1 MARARRRTAW
11 RTIPP
16 TELQTIWRAA
26 DTMHKAKRGLSTS
39 RQLADVPEFSGFI
52 AEHLFAQE
60 IEQARPSNAVYAVGG
75 DCGYDF
81 VWGGQHVDVKAGRF
95 VRGREPDL
103 LLFTDGMVR
112 CDCYALVAVELPDCS
127 GKHVRARVN
136 AGCYPVRARLTMVC
150 RALWAHDRKP
160 VVLSTGCRIRV
171 TPWAAQ
177 CAHKHNAFVYQEA
190 VPIFKDAVCSSSM
203 TRGRPA
209 AR

>member
-16 TELQTIWRAA
+16 GELQTIWRAA
-26 DTMHKAKRGLSTS
+26 DIMHKAKRGLSTS
-39 RQLADVPEFSGFI
+39 RQLTGVPEFSGFI

-60 IEQARPSNAVYAVGG
+60 IEQARPPTDVYRGG

-81 VWGGQHVDVKAGRF
+81 VWGGQHVDVKAGRV

-112 CDCYALVAVELPDCS
+112 CDCYALVAVELPGCQD
-127 GKHVRARVN
+127 KHVRARVN
-136 AGCYPVRARLTMVC
+136 AGRYPVRARLTMIC
-150 RALWAHDRKP
+150 RALWVHDRRP

-177 CAHKHNAFVYQEA
+177 CAHRKNAFVYQEQPT
-190 VPIFKDAVCSSSM
+190 VEGAVCSSSM

-209 AR
+209 V